1 MKKIKINKEKSIGSV
16 IYIVEGEKTEPAILK
31 HIFSKIFGYSVVS
44 AIKNNY
50 FSLESDKNKY
60 SRVYIVVAEYPQ
72 INKLEESKDFFDN
85 IYLNLTS
92 NYNLDLENSAIFY
105 IFDRDRKCNRPTN
118 IKNNL
123 KKYHNSRDNGNE
135 MNGLFLLSY
144 PSIEAFLCNLN
155 QDEKCLSN
163 GIEAKEYTSKFKIE
177 NISLNSLNISSE
189 EFLKIYEKIC
199 LKEFQIDL
207 LDNFQEDNIKIF
219 NYEEKMFNKKN
230 TYKTLS
236 LLILSLID
244 LGIIEL
250 EN

>member
-1 MKKIKINKEKSIGSV
+1 
-16 IYIVEGEKTEPAILK
+16 
-31 HIFSKIFGYSVVS
+31 
-44 AIKNNY
+44 
-50 FSLESDKNKY
+50 
-60 SRVYIVVAEYPQ
+60 
-72 INKLEESKDFFDN
+72 
-85 IYLNLTS
+85 
-92 NYNLDLENSAIFY
+92 
-105 IFDRDRKCNRPTN
+105 
-118 IKNNL
+118 
-123 KKYHNSRDNGNE
+123 

-144 PSIEAFLCNLN
+144 PSIEAFLCNSN

-189 EFLKIYEKIC
+189 EFLKIYENIC